1 MVKSKLST
9 FSCCFFSK
17 ILGCHELSRKHIHD
31 FKRPMNQN
39 LDFPLPPKCPLGIIE
54 KSVRERIDNVVVK
67 TNYQQSVADFSKT
80 PHHELSRKIYTI
92 WNDPWTKIWAIPQAP
107 KCPLGILEN
116 RFDSARIPGKII
128 LGLTNIPHT
137 DFGWRSGWTKTPAF
151 FLNFIRLEI
160 FIGKLSAR
168 TASPSVKK
176 YNRGTIWPN
185 VTDTRSWKV
194 IHGDVP

>member
-1 MVKSKLST
+1 MPRIVAKTYTRFQTVHEPKSGLPSAAQMPARHYR
-9 FSCCFFSK
+9 K
-17 ILGCHELSRKHIHD
+17 IDSRAHASRESGLIMLWLK
-31 FKRPMNQN
+31 P
-39 LDFPLPPKCPLGIIE
+39 II
-54 KSVRERIDNVVVK
+54 
-67 TNYQQSVADFSKT
+67 QQPVADFSKT

>member
-1 MVKSKLST
+1 MGRLKSCIFFSRQFVASQYFRKITSCDPVKLIILWLKANYPHSVAG
-9 FSCCFFSK
+9 FFSK

-54 KSVRERIDNVVVK
+54 KSIRERIDNVVVK

-92 WNDPWTKIWAIPQAP
+92 WNDPWTKTWAIPQAP

-116 RFDSARIPGKII
+116 RFESARIPGKII

-151 FLNFIRLEI
+151 F
-160 FIGKLSAR
+160 
-168 TASPSVKK
+168 
-176 YNRGTIWPN
+176 
-185 VTDTRSWKV
+185 
-194 IHGDVP
+194 